1 VSTSNSTSNST
12 ADAPAGAGP
21 PLAFALQE
29 LAELLLATSSFQDL
43 LQSIAE
49 LSVRSV
55 PGVLTCG
62 ITMANGGRVITV
74 ASADTLGSLL
84 DEQQYEIDEG
94 PCLEALY
101 TARIVTAPDMSRE
114 ARWEGYPQRAMAHG
128 VSAVYASPLII
139 RGEALGVLNLYAA
152 HVSAFE
158 DPSRV
163 DLIAQIVTLTCVAI
177 TATLRNYGDVTLAE
191 QLQSAMSSRSVI
203 DQAMGI
209 IMETEHCSA
218 TDAFALLRGVSQ
230 TRNIRLAEIAKDLV
244 DRTAGG

>member
-1 VSTSNSTSNST
+1 MSE
-12 ADAPAGAGP
+12 PALPVGSGP

-29 LAELLLATSSFQDL
+29 LAELLLATDSFQDL
-43 LQSIAE
+43 MQRIAE

-55 PGVLTCG
+55 HGVLTCG

-74 ASADTLGSLL
+74 ASADPLGALL

-114 ARWEGYPQRAMAHG
+114 SRWHGYPRQAMAHG
-128 VSAVYASPLII
+128 VSAVYSSPLII

-152 HVSAFE
+152 QVGAFE
-158 DPSRV
+158 DLDRV
-163 DLIAQIVTLTCVAI
+163 ELIAQIVTLTCVAI

-191 QLQSAMSSRSVI
+191 QLQTAMSSRSVI

-209 IMETEHCSA
+209 VMATEHCTA
-218 TDAFALLRGVSQ
+218 ADAFALLRGISQ
-230 TRNIRLAEIAKDLV
+230 TRNVRLADIAKDLV
-244 DRTAGG
+244 ARTAAGSR